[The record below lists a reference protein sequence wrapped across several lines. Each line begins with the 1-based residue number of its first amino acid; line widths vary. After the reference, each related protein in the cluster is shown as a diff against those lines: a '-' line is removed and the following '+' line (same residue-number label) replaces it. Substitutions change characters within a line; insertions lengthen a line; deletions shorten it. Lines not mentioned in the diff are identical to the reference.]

1 MEDLMA
7 MTRKKARDAKSL
19 KIQRVFESSRLA
31 DELMASAYEN
41 LVPIRRQGLS
51 TMPQIKPSGKLWRQ
65 ISMEKRQCA
74 IGM

>member
-1 MEDLMA
+1 
-7 MTRKKARDAKSL
+7 MTMDHKKAKDTKSL

-41 LVPIRRQGLS
+41 LVPIRRQALN
-51 TMPQIKPSGKLWRQ
+51 TMSQIKPSGKLWGQ